1 MKAYATGA
9 FTRRI
14 TPTLMRPVIN
24 RSRTTSDLTL
34 LKRWVQAFQLDARVG
49 GCKAPVGFG
58 VVVIAARAPCSDLVD
73 KGGAE
78 FQREVQRLKQ
88 I

>member
-24 RSRTTSDLTL
+24 RSRTTSGLNL

-49 GCKAPVGFG
+49 GCKAPVGFV
-58 VVVIAARAPCSDLVD
+58 VVVIAARAPCSDLAD
-73 KGGAE
+73 KGGSVGDAAVE
-78 FQREVQRLKQ
+78 ALA
-88 I
+88 